1 MEEYVA
7 VVTDEEGEQ
16 VEESR
21 NETELLLDFGDAV
34 SFHDKIMHKYI
45 EIPPTILHWFPFYRA
60 ETE

>member
-34 SFHDKIMHKYI
+34 SFHD
-45 EIPPTILHWFPFYRA
+45 
-60 ETE
+60 

>member
-1 MEEYVA
+1 MVWFGQQRDGIHKKLKNKRANWQAMEEYVA

-34 SFHDKIMHKYI
+34 SFHD
-45 EIPPTILHWFPFYRA
+45 
-60 ETE
+60 